1 MNVRTVLNLTPEAV
15 ETIEKHAP
23 SINKR
28 GLWAS
33 LAVTEYARIMA
44 GVSELGNDSTG
55 ILERIDNRLAR
66 IERQL
71 AALQKVG

>member
-15 ETIEKHAP
+15 KAIEEHAP

-28 GLWAS
+28 GQWAS
-33 LAVTEYARIMA
+33 MAVTEYARIMA
-44 GVSELGNDSTG
+44 GVGDTGSSEAG
-55 ILERIDNRLAR
+55 ILERMDNRLAR

-71 AALQKVG
+71 AAL